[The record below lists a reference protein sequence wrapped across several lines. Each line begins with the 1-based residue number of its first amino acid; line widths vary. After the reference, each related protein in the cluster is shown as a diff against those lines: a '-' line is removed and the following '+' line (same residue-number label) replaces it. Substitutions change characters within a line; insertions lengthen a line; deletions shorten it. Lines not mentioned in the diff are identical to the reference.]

1 MAHYS
6 CMHFVF
12 VSLHA
17 FEDGHKV
24 PPRLLKEKI
33 HEKKVQTLSWSRH

>member
-12 VSLHA
+12 VSLQA

-24 PPRLLKEKI
+24 PPFKKKLEEKI
-33 HEKKVQTLSWSRH
+33 LEKKK